1 MTGRELLNYALSHM
15 GEVGNGGIET
25 YPYSIMSINVIL
37 SETFDTNNEIMRSN
51 GLEPL
56 TVAPEIVKI
65 DDEIPYDKNLIKA
78 CLSYGLASKLILEDN
93 DLNKFNF
100 FNGMYI
106 QAMQNN
112 TKATEEFIE
121 NLY

>member
-1 MTGRELLNYALSHM
+1 M